1 VARFLAEHAGERG
14 PSMEEVFMSASVSDR
29 RVRLSHAVLVAGVL
43 ASLAACSSSD
53 KSSSGNNAGAG
64 NVAGSPGAAGS
75 GSSDGGTAGSA
86 AGGGASAGTSA
97 VAGGTGGGGGTAG
110 GGGAGGTATG
120 GSAPGGAGTA
130 GGGGATFTPTEP
142 PTDYGA
148 DDPNILYS
156 GRIDFTDP
164 TKPEFS
170 ASGVVIRAN
179 FHGDGLTIKIDDS
192 RENGNPNYYDVIVD
206 NLPPVKIK
214 PTLIATKYP
223 VAIQLEDTDHTV
235 VVSKRTESSSGYS
248 HFLGFT
254 FNGKVLPKPLPPTH
268 KLEIIGDSITAGAG
282 MEAVSGSPECSDNYG
297 IAYQNAYLSYGAVA
311 ARALG
316 AEYHITGVSGIGLV
330 QNYSQSYDAR
340 PMSQVY
346 DLLYVEQNGPVGDPS
361 HSGQL
366 SKALVSPLWDTTKFV
381 PDVVVIGLGTNDFSP
396 GDGAAPPSGI
406 TGRVKLA
413 PADYAVA
420 YEAFITQLRTYYP
433 DADYFCLSS
442 PLLGDGYPTSA
453 DTYATDLNNALK
465 AIGAYYTGKSD
476 TKVHTVAIDKIVA
489 AGCGHPDVAQ
499 QAAAGK
505 TLQDAITAALG
516 W

>member
-1 VARFLAEHAGERG
+1 L
-14 PSMEEVFMSASVSDR
+14 SSIEEVFMAASGSDCK
-29 RVRLSHAVLVAGVL
+29 VHLAQGFAIAGVIAML
-43 ASLAACSSSD
+43 AGCSSSD
-53 KSSSGNNAGAG
+53 KSSSKNT
-64 NVAGSPGAAGS
+64 GAAGDTA
-75 GSSDGGTAGSA
+75 GNTGAAGTASSEGGTSGSA
-86 AGGGASAGTSA
+86 AGGGDSAGTSA
-97 VAGGTGGGGGTAG
+97 VAGGAGAG
-110 GGGAGGTATG
+110 GAGAGAGGAGGA
-120 GSAPGGAGTA
+120 S
-130 GGGGATFTPTEP
+130 FTPTEAP
-142 PTDYGA
+142 IDYGA

-170 ASGVVIRAN
+170 ASGVVISLN

-214 PTLIATKYP
+214 PTLVATKYP
-223 VAIQLEDTDHTV
+223 VAIQLADTDHTV
-235 VVSKRTESSSGYS
+235 IVSRRTEASSGYS

-254 FNGKVLPKPLPPTH
+254 LNGKILPPPKAPTH
-268 KLEIIGDSITAGAG
+268 KMEIIGDSITAGAG
-282 MEAVSGSPECSDNYG
+282 MEAVSGSPECSDDYG

-340 PMSQVY
+340 PMPRVY
-346 DLLYVEQNGPVGDPS
+346 DLLYVEQNGPAGDPS
-361 HSGQL
+361 NSGQL

-406 TGRVKLA
+406 TARMKLA
-413 PADYAVA
+413 PADFATA

-433 DADYFCLSS
+433 NADYFCLSS

-465 AIGAYYTGKSD
+465 TMSDYYTGKSD
-476 TKVHTVAIDKIVA
+476 TKVHTVAIEKIVA

-505 TLQDAITAALG
+505 TLQDAITAAIG